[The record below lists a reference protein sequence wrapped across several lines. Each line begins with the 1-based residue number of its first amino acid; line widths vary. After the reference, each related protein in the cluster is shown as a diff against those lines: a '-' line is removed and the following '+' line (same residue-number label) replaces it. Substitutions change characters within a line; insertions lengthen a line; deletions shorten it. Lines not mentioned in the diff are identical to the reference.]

1 MKGLVFTEF
10 LEMVESAHGMDT
22 TDQLLEL
29 PELESGG
36 AYTAVGT
43 YDAAELVAMVVH
55 LSKLHGVPVDDLLIS
70 FGEYLF
76 PRFHKLFPQMF
87 EGKATAPCFLE
98 SIHNHI
104 HVEVR
109 KLYPEAD
116 LPAFSYEQTPGGLVM
131 TYISKRPFAKFAL
144 GLIHGC
150 LAHFGGGQSVSCEL
164 QEPHDG
170 TVATFTIK

>member
-22 TDQLLEL
+22 TDQLVDIPTLT
-29 PELESGG
+29 SGG

-43 YDAAELVAMVVH
+43 YDAGELVQMVVL
-55 LSKLHGVPVDDLLIS
+55 LSEILACPVDDLLIG

-76 PRFHKLFPQMF
+76 ERFHTLYPDMF
-87 EGKATAPCFLE
+87 AGKDNSFDFLE
-98 SIHNHI
+98 SIHGHI

-116 LPAFSYEQTPGGLVM
+116 LPQFLTERSANQLTLTYE
-131 TYISKRPFAKFAL
+131 SKRPFAMFAL
-144 GLIHGC
+144 GLVRGC
-150 LAHFGGGQSVSCEL
+150 LAHFGEGKTVEHAL
-164 QEPHDG
+164 LEPGDG
-170 TVATFTIK
+170 TRAVFRIQ